1 MDYTDYMKILIISN
15 LYPPHVLGGY
25 EILCG
30 QVVQY
35 LRQRGHQ
42 VYVLTSN
49 HQSEQSE
56 GEVTRTLK
64 LYQSFDRKA
73 TFMRTARTRTAAYNS
88 RETTRMI
95 GQVRPD
101 VIFIWSLLRL
111 TPAPAREAEKS
122 RIPVVYTFNDENI
135 MSFAGHRFGL
145 SPKKLIHWLL
155 DTFATPSITL
165 HGIAFRHSTCIS
177 QILKRNLL
185 AKGLPIASSQVI
197 YQGIPIE
204 RFPLRPEAGTRHIPV
219 RILYA
224 GQLHAYKGVH
234 TLIAALD
241 RLTTQ
246 TRIPPFTLTVVG
258 KGPEDYTNSL
268 KEAAAQTSFPVD
280 FRGLVPH
287 AEMPA
292 VYQEHDVF
300 VFPSIWEEPFGLTH
314 LEAMASGLPVVSTAN
329 GGQGEFLVDD
339 GNALTFLPEDVAG
352 LARQLTRLL
361 TDDDLYGRLAHAG
374 RATAV
379 EGFSFSRYVDELE
392 ALLAQACSSGDTV
405 RR

>member
-1 MDYTDYMKILIISN
+1 
-15 LYPPHVLGGY
+15 
-25 EILCG
+25 
-30 QVVQY
+30 
-35 LRQRGHQ
+35 
-42 VYVLTSN
+42 
-49 HQSEQSE
+49 
-56 GEVTRTLK
+56 
-64 LYQSFDRKA
+64 
-73 TFMRTARTRTAAYNS
+73 
-88 RETTRMI
+88 
-95 GQVRPD
+95 
-101 VIFIWSLLRL
+101 
-111 TPAPAREAEKS
+111 
-122 RIPVVYTFNDENI
+122 
-135 MSFAGHRFGL
+135 
-145 SPKKLIHWLL
+145 
-155 DTFATPSITL
+155 
-165 HGIAFRHSTCIS
+165 
-177 QILKRNLL
+177 
-185 AKGLPIASSQVI
+185 
-197 YQGIPIE
+197 
-204 RFPLRPEAGTRHIPV
+204 
-219 RILYA
+219 
-224 GQLHAYKGVH
+224 
-234 TLIAALD
+234 
-241 RLTTQ
+241 LTTQ